1 MAAIA
6 APPKDQVLQ
15 GILLMCLAV
24 VCFSSLN
31 ASAKLLSTFGFDM
44 GQVVWARYMGSLVVM
59 VLIFFPR
66 HRLRLFRPRH
76 MGIQIIRG
84 LMLFG
89 SSALYFQGLA
99 HADLSLAATI
109 SMTSPILI
117 TALSVPFLGE
127 QVGMRRW
134 IAVCVGFVGALI
146 VIRPGIGETN
156 PYILFFVAST
166 MCSTFYSLIT
176 RKYAG
181 EENAEVSA
189 TIATVVGTI
198 GTVPLAIPVWQT
210 PTEPLAIALMCVL
223 GLFAALGH
231 YFFTMALQRG
241 PVAVISPFSY
251 TQLVGATIA
260 GYLLFNSLPDHW
272 TLIGAAIIM
281 SSGLYIAH
289 RERVR
294 RVRQSSRR

>member
-15 GILLMCLAV
+15 GILLMLLAV

-31 ASAKLLSTFGFDM
+31 ASAKLLSAAGFDM
-44 GQVVWARYMGSLVVM
+44 RQVVFARYAGSLVVM
-59 VLIFFPR
+59 VLLFFPQ
-66 HRLRLFRPRH
+66 HGMRLFRPRH
-76 MGIQIIRG
+76 MGIQIVRG
-84 LMLFG
+84 LLLFG

-109 SMTSPILI
+109 SMTSPLLI
-117 TALSVPFLGE
+117 TAMSVPFLGE
-127 QVGMRRW
+127 RVGARRW
-134 IAVCVGFVGALI
+134 AAVCVGFAGALI
-146 VIRPGIGETN
+146 VIRPGMGETN

-166 MCSTFYSLIT
+166 TCSTFYALLT

-181 EENAEVSA
+181 EEQAAVSA
-189 TIATVVGTI
+189 TIAAVVGT
-198 GTVPLAIPVWQT
+198 VAAAPLAYVSWET
-210 PTEPLAIALMCVL
+210 PGLPLDIGLMCAL

-231 YFFTMALQRG
+231 YFFTMAFQRG

-251 TQLVGATIA
+251 GQIVGAIVF
-260 GYLLFNSLPDHW
+260 GLLLFDHFPDQW
-272 TLIGAAIIM
+272 TLTGAAIIM
-281 SSGLYIAH
+281 ASGLYIAH

-294 RVRQSSRR
+294 RKH

>member
-1 MAAIA
+1 MPIA
-6 APPKDQVLQ
+6 APPKDRVLQ

-24 VCFSSLN
+24 LCFSTLN
-31 ASAKLLSTFGFDM
+31 ASAKLLSAAGFDM
-44 GQVVWARYMGSLVVM
+44 RQVVWARYIGSLVVM

-66 HRLRLFRPRH
+66 HRMRLFRPRH
-76 MGIQIIRG
+76 LGIQTLRG
-84 LMLFG
+84 LLLFG

-109 SMTSPILI
+109 SITSPLWI

-127 QVGMRRW
+127 SVGLRRW
-134 IAVCVGFVGALI
+134 LAVGVGFIGALV
-146 VIRPGIGETN
+146 VIRPGMGETN

-166 MCSTFYSLIT
+166 TCSTFYALLT

-181 EENAEVSA
+181 EENAETSA
-189 TIATVVGTI
+189 TVATVVGT
-198 GTVPLAIPVWQT
+198 VAAAPLAYTSWQT
-210 PTEPLAIALMCVL
+210 PTEPLDIALMCGL

-231 YFFTMALQRG
+231 YFFTMAFQRG
-241 PVAVISPFSY
+241 PAAVIAPFSY
-251 TQLVGATIA
+251 GQLVGATA
-260 GYLLFNSLPDHW
+260 FGYVLFATFPDHW
-272 TLIGAAIIM
+272 TLIGAAVIM

-294 RVRQSSRR
+294 RGR